1 MVINMINSK
10 LHTISLPYPD
20 KEDRRVWVYV
30 PTHNEGDVLPV
41 IYMLDG
47 QNLFEE
53 LPYEFG
59 CWDVVSAIEEE
70 QKNGSTG
77 VVIVGIDN
85 GNIYRDSELT
95 PKCIGEIQHRN
106 LLNEQFTPE
115 GEIFDDFMMNTVVP
129 YIQKNFP
136 VSTQRRYNAVCGSS
150 SGGLQAFYAGVEH
163 SEKFSFIGAFSPAFL
178 IYTRE
183 DWQKYLFEKI
193 TDDVPYLYIY
203 TGCGDEL
210 EQMIFDSVEMMY
222 DLLPETGYPYHMM
235 NEVILFE
242 KEHNESAWKEIFKDF
257 LHTFLNL
264 EISI

>member
-95 PKCIGEIQHRN
+95 PKCKGEIQHRN

-163 SEKFSFIGAFSPAFL
+163 SE
-178 IYTRE
+178 
-183 DWQKYLFEKI
+183 
-193 TDDVPYLYIY
+193 
-203 TGCGDEL
+203 
-210 EQMIFDSVEMMY
+210 
-222 DLLPETGYPYHMM
+222 
-235 NEVILFE
+235 
-242 KEHNESAWKEIFKDF
+242 
-257 LHTFLNL
+257 
-264 EISI
+264 